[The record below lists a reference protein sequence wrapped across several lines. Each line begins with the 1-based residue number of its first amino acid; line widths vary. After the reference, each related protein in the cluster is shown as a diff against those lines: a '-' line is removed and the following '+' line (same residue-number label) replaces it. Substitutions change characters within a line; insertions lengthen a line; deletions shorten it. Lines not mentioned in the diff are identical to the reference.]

1 MQAFIS
7 SRLITTLKAD
17 AKPYEVRDSKLKGF
31 LLRVQPSGAKSYI
44 VEYGR
49 GKRITLGSVEV
60 LTPAQARD
68 RAVEILADV
77 VKGTDP
83 QAVKRAAKV
92 SDFKSYVQQEYG
104 PWVVAHR
111 KDGSATLARLKAC
124 FFEELGSKKLV
135 EINPWIMDKW
145 RSTRIKD
152 GLSKATVNRDL
163 TALKACLAKAV
174 EWGFLEAH
182 PLAKLKP
189 SKLDQGAKPRFLAE
203 GEETRLRAALDARE
217 NRIRQERHNANE
229 WRRERDY
236 ELLPDLD
243 GTFADHLKPMVLLS
257 INTGLRQ
264 GELFGLTWENVDL
277 DRAYLTVEGGNAK
290 SGKTRHIPLNGEATA
305 VLVAWQAKSSE
316 PRGLVFPSQDG
327 KPFDNVQKAWT
338 AVLDAAG
345 IKAFRWHDL
354 RHHFASRLVM
364 AGVDLNTVREL
375 LGHADIKMTLRY
387 AHLAPEHKAAAVAK
401 LIEPALA
408 PVISLPLKGRA

>member
-1 MQAFIS
+1 MQALIS
-7 SRLITTLKAD
+7 ARLINNLKPD
-17 AKPYEVRDSKLKGF
+17 PKPYEVRDSKLKGF

-49 GKRITLGSVEV
+49 GKRLTLGSVEV

-68 RAVEILADV
+68 KAVEILADV

-83 QAVKRAAKV
+83 QAIKKAAKV
-92 SDFKSYVQQEYG
+92 GDFKSYIHQEYG

-111 KDGSATLARLKAC
+111 KDGTATLARLKAC
-124 FFEELGSKKLV
+124 FLEELGNKKLA
-135 EINPWIMDKW
+135 EITPWLMDKW
-145 RSTRIKD
+145 RSARLKA

-163 TALKACLAKAV
+163 TALKASLSKAV

-189 SKLDQGAKPRFLAE
+189 AKLDQGAKPRFLSE
-203 GEETRLRAALDARE
+203 DEETRLRAALDARE
-217 NRIRQERHNANE
+217 DRIRQERHHANE
-229 WRRERDY
+229 WRRERGY
-236 ELLPDLD
+236 APMPELT

-277 DRAYLTVEGGNAK
+277 ERAYLTIEGESAK
-290 SGKTRHIPLNGEATA
+290 SGKTRHIPLNSEASA
-305 VLVAWQAKSSE
+305 VLTAWQGKTAASI
-316 PRGLVFPSQDG
+316 GLVFPSPQG
-327 KPFDNVQKAWT
+327 KPFDNVKKSWAT
-338 AVLDAAG
+338 VLNAAE
-345 IKAFRWHDL
+345 ITDFRWHDL

-364 AGVDLNTVREL
+364 AGVDLNTIREL

-401 LIEPALA
+401 LAAPVAA
-408 PVISLPLKGRA
+408 PVISLPIKARA